1 MNENNAHTRVSHEV
15 NLLIKARYIVNNSI
29 RDDKEWNFIKVVICG
44 PVSIGSVK
52 SVYTLYD
59 KMSDY
64 EILISYSLA
73 LGNGVGMN
81 HIVKAKIACLR
92 FGFSL
97 NCHGV

>member
-1 MNENNAHTRVSHEV
+1 MTKNGTLS
-15 NLLIKARYIVNNSI
+15 
-29 RDDKEWNFIKVVICG
+29 KVAICG
-44 PVSIGSVK
+44 TVSVGSVK

-81 HIVKAKIACLR
+81 HIVKAIC
-92 FGFSL
+92 
-97 NCHGV
+97 